1 MLATVI
7 TGYWMIDQ
15 TKKKTKKK
23 FRLENGDICETTT
36 DKNGTHIVNVRDI
49 QRQQAAEEL
58 QKTQEATK

>member
-1 MLATVI
+1 MNDEVELKEN
-7 TGYWMIDQ
+7 Q
-15 TKKKTKKK
+15 

-36 DKNGTHIVNVRDI
+36 DENGTHIVNVSDI

>member
-1 MLATVI
+1 MSDEIEL
-7 TGYWMIDQ
+7 
-15 TKKKTKKK
+15 KKNQ

-36 DKNGTHIVNVRDI
+36 DENGTHIVNVSDI